1 MNKKLCQDFKKSFT
15 IRYNSFTK
23 CKKYCTI
30 KAMGKCKRRTLHKTN
45 TSYFMTR
52 ETAVNNIFKMITD
65 TSKKSKKSF
74 DFRNALNT
82 ISLFG
87 ISAEELSEAGVPY
100 ENLKALGS
108 SLN

>member
-1 MNKKLCQDFKKSFT
+1 MLFT
-15 IRYNSFTK
+15 TK
-23 CKKYCTI
+23 KKYCTI
-30 KAMGKCKRRTLHKTN
+30 KAMGKCKKRTLHRAN

-52 ETAVNNIFKMITD
+52 EEAVNNIFRIITED
-65 TSKKSKKSF
+65 SKKRYNSKKRF
-74 DFRNALNT
+74 DFKQALST

-108 SLN
+108 AIN